1 MMIVGLLHHDVTL
14 LNFDDAYPWQRKL
27 SGFADEWIELAD
39 IPEANLFCT
48 QRALAEIG
56 RRLSRR
62 TGRGITFI
70 GNGNYHYVTYLLLS
84 EINRPFSLVL
94 FDNHTDAKLPD
105 GMSGM
110 LSCGSWVA
118 EAAARL
124 PHLKQA
130 LIVGVC
136 AERNPCPPD
145 PQNKIVFWPNT
156 GEPQNLLSVIPTED
170 VYISIDKD
178 VLDRAFAVTNWDHG
192 KMHLKELLAALQ
204 TLIRQKNV
212 LGIDVCG
219 ELPVP
224 PADVWRHADQ
234 LRLNEQANLA
244 ILQAALCA

>member
-14 LNFDDAYPWQRKL
+14 LNFGDAYPWQRKL
-27 SGFADEWIELAD
+27 SGFADEWIELTD
-39 IPEANLFCT
+39 ISEANLFCAKK
-48 QRALAEIG
+48 ALKEIG
-56 RRLSRR
+56 HRLSDR
-62 TGRGITFI
+62 TSRGITFI

-94 FDNHTDAKLPD
+94 FDNHTDAKLSGD
-105 GMSGM
+105 MSGL

-124 PHLKQA
+124 PHLRKV

-136 AERNPCPPD
+136 AERNLDPPGSHG
-145 PQNKIVFWPNT
+145 KIVLWPDT
-156 GEPQNLLSVIPTED
+156 GEPQKLLFSIPTED

-192 KMHLKELLAALQ
+192 NMHLRELIVLLQ
-204 TLIRQKNV
+204 TLVRQKNV
-212 LGIDVCG
+212 IGIDVCG

-224 PADVWRHADQ
+224 PADVWRHTDQ

-244 ILQAALCA
+244 ILQSVLCA

>member
-1 MMIVGLLHHDVTL
+1 MIMGLLHHDVTL
-14 LNFDDAYPWQRKL
+14 LNFDEAYHWQRKL
-27 SGFADEWIELAD
+27 SGFADEWIELSD
-39 IPEANLFCT
+39 ITEANLFCAH
-48 QRALAEIG
+48 RALTEIG
-56 RRLSRR
+56 NRLSGR

-94 FDNHTDAKLPD
+94 FDNHTDAKLPE
-105 GMSGM
+105 GMSGL

-118 EAAARL
+118 EAAARF
-124 PHLKQA
+124 PHLQQA

-136 AERNPCPPD
+136 AERNLYPLDSQSKIVLWPKADD
-145 PQNKIVFWPNT
+145 PQK
-156 GEPQNLLSVIPTED
+156 LLSAIPTED

-192 KMHLKELLAALQ
+192 NMHLRELLVALQ

-224 PADVWRHADQ
+224 PADIWRHADQ
-234 LRLNEQANLA
+234 LRLNEQANLS
-244 ILQAALCA
+244 ILQSVLCA